1 MKLPKEGKN
10 VEYKKAENILPK
22 SFWETYSSFANTDG
36 GVIYLGVD
44 EPQKGKFIYTGLIN
58 PEKIENEL
66 ITQLRNPNKISWDL
80 IPERNITILVV
91 ENKKILRVEI
101 PEAPSSRKPIYIND
115 NIKNAYIRKGDADQ
129 KINNDELKQFI
140 SDATIQA
147 TDSTPLQGFDLN
159 DLILD
164 DIEEY
169 KKQYDKFTD
178 NIYNSKESTKD
189 FLLRI
194 GAMVKD
200 RKDGTIKLNEAGLL
214 FFGKYNSII
223 DKFPGFQL
231 DYVKKTNSSDVNW
244 INRISSGDMNNPE
257 MNIYRYFRIIFDQIK
272 SGIPQGFNPSDDGTQ
287 TNYYK
292 NMSIALRE
300 ALVNMLMHAYYGSN
314 SPIMILDTNNFLEF
328 RNPGRMLVSKE
339 EFIMGSQSIPRNPR
353 LAVIFRRIGLAERA
367 GSGGQRIYEMT
378 EKNSLRTPDIVIG
391 PTNTIIRIWKTN
403 LEDSMLNNLFGLER
417 DIAMFVFKRKV
428 VKFSDL
434 KSQFANKDITI
445 YKIRSAIK
453 NLQSK
458 KILETSGNGKGTVY
472 LINRSDIAG
481 KHVYMQILKSLEIDL

>member
-1 MKLPKEGKN
+1 M
-10 VEYKKAENILPK
+10 
-22 SFWETYSSFANTDG
+22 ETYSSFANTDG
-36 GVIYLGVD
+36 GTVYLGVD
-44 EPQKGKFIYTGLIN
+44 EPKKGKFIYTGIIN

-66 ITQLRNPNKISWDL
+66 ITQLRNRNKVSWDL
-80 IPERNITILVV
+80 IPEENITTLTI
-91 ENKKILRVEI
+91 ENKKIIQIEI
-101 PEAPSSRKPIYIND
+101 PEAPLSRKPIYLND
-115 NIKNAYIRKGDADQ
+115 NIKNSYIRKGDADQ

-140 SDATIQA
+140 SDANIQA
-147 TDSTPLQGFDLN
+147 TDSTPLQGFNLDDLVLN
-159 DLILD
+159 

-169 KKQYDKFTD
+169 KSQYNKFND
-178 NIYNSKESTKD
+178 DIYSSKESTTD

-200 RKDGTIKLNEAGLL
+200 RKDGTIRLNEAGLL

-231 DYVKKTNSSDVNW
+231 DYVKKNNSNDVNW
-244 INRISSGDMNNPE
+244 VNRISSGDMNNPE
-257 MNIYRYFRIIFDQIK
+257 MNIYRYYRIIFDQIK
-272 SGIPQGFNPSDDGTQ
+272 SGIPQSFDPSDDGTQ

-314 SPIMILDTNNFLEF
+314 SSIRILDTKNFLEF
-328 RNPGRMLVSKE
+328 RNPGKMLVSKE

-378 EKNSLRTPDIVIG
+378 EKNSLRTPDILIG
-391 PTNTIIRIWKTN
+391 PTDTTIRIWKTN
-403 LEDSMLNNLFGLER
+403 LEESMLNNLFGLEH
-417 DIAMFVFKRKV
+417 DIALFIFKEKV
-428 VKFSDL
+428 VKFSNL
-434 KSQFANKDITI
+434 KDKFLLDKITV
-445 YKIRSAIK
+445 YKIRTAIN

-458 KILETSGNGKGTVY
+458 KIIEKSGNGKGTVY
-472 LINRSDIAG
+472 MINRNDIAG
-481 KHVYMQILKSLEIDL
+481 KHAYMQLLKSLEIDLKNN